1 MEKPSRSLWNTN
13 TTIELSAFIGDLCGS
28 QTMKIAVIGGGV
40 NGLSTAWEL
49 SKNNHDVTLYEKGK
63 VMQQT
68 SRASSKLLHGGLRYL
83 ENFEFRLVKEALQ
96 ERDDWFKRTPELAK
110 PIAMV
115 VPIYKESRRGRWLMG
130 AGLSLYQLL
139 AAKSDY
145 NNVVWLSADALLDR
159 SPDIK
164 QTGLLG
170 GYQFYD
176 GQMDD
181 YQLGRWIAGE
191 AIKTGAT
198 IHENQSVNR
207 ITTTGALWL
216 ASEDEP
222 KQFDRIINVAGPWAE
237 QLIKQSG
244 LNLPYQLDLV
254 RGSHLIA
261 NRTCTTPL
269 FLEVPNQKRIY
280 FVLPWKG
287 QTLIG
292 TTEVRQA
299 LNAPIECSKEEQDY
313 LITAY
318 NHYHN
323 QPIQLEEITESFAGV
338 RPLIKSKDNPS
349 QATREYAIHQ
359 DSQLVTV
366 LGGKWT
372 TTLALARKVSK
383 VVNE

>member
-1 MEKPSRSLWNTN
+1 M
-13 TTIELSAFIGDLCGS
+13 
-28 QTMKIAVIGGGV
+28 
-40 NGLSTAWEL
+40 
-49 SKNNHDVTLYEKGK
+49 
-63 VMQQT
+63 
-68 SRASSKLLHGGLRYL
+68 
-83 ENFEFRLVKEALQ
+83 
-96 ERDDWFKRTPELAK
+96 
-110 PIAMV
+110 
-115 VPIYKESRRGRWLMG
+115 
-130 AGLSLYQLL
+130 
-139 AAKSDY
+139 
-145 NNVVWLSADALLDR
+145 
-159 SPDIK
+159 
-164 QTGLLG
+164 
-170 GYQFYD
+170 
-176 GQMDD
+176 
-181 YQLGRWIAGE
+181 
-191 AIKTGAT
+191 
-198 IHENQSVNR
+198 
-207 ITTTGALWL
+207 
-216 ASEDEP
+216 
-222 KQFDRIINVAGPWAE
+222 AGPWAE

>member
-1 MEKPSRSLWNTN
+1 VIIS
-13 TTIELSAFIGDLCGS
+13 GS
-28 QTMKIAVIGGGV
+28 QMKIAVIGGGV